1 MCNFSCRSVC
11 RLTVWNHKFWRRL
24 PRENR
29 QRPKNT
35 NTHTLTSKK
44 KLFFQHSGAF
54 VGFSVRM
61 KARGGNRPRR
71 YAEQQQKQQPLLDER
86 RCQAMRAPIN
96 RTDRVHEK
104 RNGTVATAAATNT
117 LQCRKCAWK
126 IKCRLMLLSS
136 YSASNEIPI
145 MFSLVAHSHLLVLS
159 WHKCLPVPVRS
170 HRSHCSAYASCAP
183 PRTHSRSIRQAFSIV
198 LLQSRSINGF
208 NASDTR
214 IVISS
219 RPLRH
224 LRPSLLSRYSVVA

>member
-1 MCNFSCRSVC
+1 MCARVDSMSFSVCGRCLRTNALIKIFSNENLCFFMCNFSCRSVC
-11 RLTVWNHKFWRRL
+11 RLTVWNHKFCRRL

-54 VGFSVRM
+54 AGFSVRM

-104 RNGTVATAAATNT
+104 RKMG
-117 LQCRKCAWK
+117 R
-126 IKCRLMLLSS
+126 
-136 YSASNEIPI
+136 
-145 MFSLVAHSHLLVLS
+145 
-159 WHKCLPVPVRS
+159 
-170 HRSHCSAYASCAP
+170 
-183 PRTHSRSIRQAFSIV
+183 
-198 LLQSRSINGF
+198 
-208 NASDTR
+208 
-214 IVISS
+214 
-219 RPLRH
+219 
-224 LRPSLLSRYSVVA
+224 